1 MKKALLILILFS
13 IGNCHM
19 SYAVSLTS
27 YRIYLDK
34 NLRTESFLIFNRE
47 LQTEDCRLSF
57 YDFPFDKASNMG
69 KRITGIAP
77 KKSATSLVRF
87 SPKKFQIKGGS
98 SQTVRFSLR
107 RKANMPVSEY
117 HSYLSINCGKITD
130 NRTNRANTSII
141 SLSPRLVHNIPVIA
155 RTGELSASINFSDIR
170 IDKNGKLA
178 FKLNRSG
185 NRSVYGVIEIINKDS
200 GKVINYLQGIS
211 IYVQSDYREFD
222 FSLPKGVD
230 INSLYI
236 RFKEDSRYGGS
247 ITINHDVKL

>member
-1 MKKALLILILFS
+1 MKKALLILTLFL
-13 IGNCHM
+13 IDNYHM

-34 NLRTESFLIFNRE
+34 NSRTESFIIFNRE

-57 YDFPFDKASNMG
+57 HDFPFDKASNMG
-69 KRITGIAP
+69 KRITGTAP
-77 KKSATSLVRF
+77 KTSASNLVRF
-87 SPKKFQIKGGS
+87 SPKHFQIKAGS
-98 SQTVRFSLR
+98 NQTVRFSLR
-107 RKANMPVSEY
+107 RKANTPISEY
-117 HSYLSINCGKITD
+117 HSYLSINCGKTTND
-130 NRTNRANTSII
+130 NTNTNII

-155 RTGELSASINFSDIR
+155 RTGELSAAIKVSDLHINE
-170 IDKNGKLA
+170 NGKLV

-185 NRSVYGVIEIINKDS
+185 NRSVYGAIDIINRKS
-200 GKVINYLQGIS
+200 GKVINYLQGVS

-230 INSLYI
+230 INSLSI